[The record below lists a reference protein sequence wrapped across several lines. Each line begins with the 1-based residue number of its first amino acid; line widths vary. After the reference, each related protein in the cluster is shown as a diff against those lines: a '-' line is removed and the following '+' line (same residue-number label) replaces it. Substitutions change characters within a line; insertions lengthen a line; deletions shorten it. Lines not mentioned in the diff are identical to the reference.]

1 MKLLALDA
9 ATEACSVAI
18 KTPNEVFEYFEE
30 CPQQHSQ
37 KLLPAVETLL
47 SQAKLSLSELDGI
60 VYGCGPG
67 SFTGVR
73 IGVSIT
79 QGLAFGADLKVVGV
93 SNLAMMAQEAI
104 TQHDAKYVVTAIDA
118 RMSEVYFA
126 IYKNSNGMAEPV
138 IKDVVCKPDNIGKIL
153 SSLSEDELQD
163 INENSYAAGTGWET
177 YKSELQEHIPAQL
190 TDIRLPNVKFVFGIA
205 EQLFAKGE
213 ATVAEMA
220 QPNYVRDEVTWK
232 KLPGR

>member
-18 KTPNEVFEYFEE
+18 KTPTDLYEFFEV

-37 KLLPAVETLL
+37 KLLPAVESLL
-47 SQAKLSLSELDGI
+47 DKAELKLTDLDGI

-73 IGVSIT
+73 IGVSVT
-79 QGLAFGADLKVVGV
+79 QGLAFGAELKVVGV

-104 TQHDAKYVVTAIDA
+104 ERFDAKYVVSAIDA
-118 RMSEVYFA
+118 RMSEIYFA
-126 IYKNSNGMAEPV
+126 IYRNVDGQAVP
-138 IKDVVCKPDNIGKIL
+138 IIADLVCKPEQLAEVLAGLDKDVAHEL
-153 SSLSEDELQD
+153 ESS
-163 INENSYAAGTGWET
+163 SYAVGTGWET
-177 YKSELQEHIPAQL
+177 YLSQLSRAIPATQ
-190 TDIRLPNVKFVFGIA
+190 TDISLPNVKFAFAQA
-205 EQLFAKGE
+205 EPKFTSDE
-213 ATVAEMA
+213 AVVAELA